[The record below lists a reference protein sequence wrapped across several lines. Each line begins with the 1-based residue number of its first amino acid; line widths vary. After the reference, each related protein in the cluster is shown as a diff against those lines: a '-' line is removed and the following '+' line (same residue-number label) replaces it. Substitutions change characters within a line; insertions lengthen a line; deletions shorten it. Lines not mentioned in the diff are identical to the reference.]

1 MKQVT
6 STLLMIRPASFRMNE
21 ETAVN
26 NYFQKSSDEG
36 HEAVMLQAQKEFDGF
51 VELLRA
57 NGINVIVVNDI
68 KEQDTPDALFPN
80 NWVSF
85 HEDGTVVLYPM
96 FAVNRRRERRMDIIE
111 QLKEKGFKVN
121 TVVNL
126 SDAEQQNVFLEGT
139 GSLILDRKN
148 KKAYCAVSP
157 RADKGLLEDY
167 CKQLDFKPV
176 AFTSNQSVDGKRL
189 AIYHTNVMMCIGEH
203 FAVICLDSIDDD
215 KERNAVK
222 SSLINDG
229 KEIIE
234 ISEEQVHQF
243 TGNMLE
249 VVNDAGDHFLV
260 MSATAKKSLTN
271 NQLNQI
277 NKYCSI
283 LAPDLN
289 VIETHGGGSARCML
303 AEVFLPN
310 V

>member
-36 HEAVMLQAQKEFDGF
+36 HDMVMLQAQKEFDGF
-51 VELLRA
+51 VELLQI
-57 NGINVIVVNDI
+57 NGVNVVVVNDI

-139 GSLILDRKN
+139 GSLILDREN

-243 TGNMLE
+243 AGNMLE
-249 VVNDAGDHFLV
+249 VENDKGEHFLV

-271 NQLNQI
+271 DQLNQI
-277 NKYCSI
+277 NKYCTI
-283 LAPDLN
+283 LAPDLD

-303 AEVFLPN
+303 AEVFLPK

>member
-1 MKQVT
+1 
-6 STLLMIRPASFRMNE
+6 
-21 ETAVN
+21 
-26 NYFQKSSDEG
+26 
-36 HEAVMLQAQKEFDGF
+36 
-51 VELLRA
+51 
-57 NGINVIVVNDI
+57 
-68 KEQDTPDALFPN
+68 
-80 NWVSF
+80 
-85 HEDGTVVLYPM
+85 
-96 FAVNRRRERRMDIIE
+96 MDIIE